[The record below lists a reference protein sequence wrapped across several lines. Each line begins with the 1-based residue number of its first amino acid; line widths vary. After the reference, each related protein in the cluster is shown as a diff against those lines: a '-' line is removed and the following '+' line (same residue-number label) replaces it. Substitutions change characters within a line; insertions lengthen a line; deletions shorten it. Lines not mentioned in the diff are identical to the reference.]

1 MSLHTKLVAALSM
14 PICLGATHA
23 ALAQAPAPAPA
34 PARPSYTTTV
44 NLETAKRI
52 AASAM
57 AEAAKNK
64 WSVAVAV
71 VDNHGMLIYY
81 EMMDDTQTSGA
92 HLSIEKARTAA
103 MFRRPSKDFE
113 ERVAAGNV
121 SVLGLTG
128 AMPIEGGL
136 PIVVGGKVAGGVG
149 VSGMSAAQD
158 AVVAKA
164 GLDGLK

>member
-1 MSLHTKLVAALSM
+1 MQINAFLMGLLVTIAA
-14 PICLGATHA
+14 TVF
-23 ALAQAPAPAPA
+23 APAAAAQA
-34 PARPSYTTTV
+34 PARPSYGAEV
-44 NLETAKRI
+44 NLEMAKKI

-64 WSVAVAV
+64 GAVAVAI

-81 EMMDDTQTSGA
+81 EMMDDTQTAAA

-103 MFRRPSKDFE
+103 MFRRPSKDFGD
-113 ERVAAGNV
+113 RVAAGEV

-128 AMPIEGGL
+128 AMPIDGGL
-136 PIVVGGKVAGGVG
+136 PIVVGGKIAGGVG

-158 AVVAKA
+158 AAVAKA
-164 GLDGLK
+164 GVDALK